1 MHVEDL
7 EPEAV
12 IASIPSKRGSLL
24 KTIGAEVKD
33 MFGMGK
39 ENMPTTTL

>member
-7 EPEAV
+7 EPEVV
-12 IASIPSKRGSLL
+12 IASILSKRGLFL
-24 KTIGAEVKD
+24 KIGAEVKNVFE
-33 MFGMGK
+33 MRK